1 VDKFATIVARVNV
14 ACEDLMLKDLKAHEK
29 QALIF
34 QLESLFECDETSAI
48 LATLQRIAERKAFA
62 CTRGR
67 VDYEAALSWQAL
79 ADALHAVRGELEL
92 AERRKSRLTD
102 I

>member
-1 VDKFATIVARVNV
+1 
-14 ACEDLMLKDLKAHEK
+14 MLKDLKPHEK

-34 QLESLFECDETSAI
+34 QLAALFECDEPSAVV
-48 LATLQRIAERKAFA
+48 ATLHRIAERKAFA

-67 VDYEAALSWQAL
+67 VDYDGALSWQAL
-79 ADALHAVRGELEL
+79 ADALHIVRLELEL
-92 AERRKSRLTD
+92 AERRRDRVTA